1 MTTTL
6 NKTILSV
13 IRRTSKGF
21 TVGEIYDRVITR
33 FTSRGVFNIAPY
45 NSVRA
50 RVYEL
55 ARDGKLL
62 TTGSRKDPVSL
73 REAKVFVVG
82 THTV

>member
-6 NKTILSV
+6 NKTILS
-13 IRRTSKGF
+13 ITRRTSKGF
-21 TVGEIYDRVITR
+21 TVGEIYDRVVNR
-33 FTSRGVFNIAPY
+33 LVAKGALDVAPY